1 MRNKVS
7 KKKGSFTLPGE
18 SGYEQLTLR
27 LAEKWG
33 ADVIRDSDGTQLSQ
47 EILDAGYGIYS
58 TICIIR
64 EHNDWIKNH
73 PQCRQQ
79 TFLITPPETSCDTQL
94 TIPLMKS
101 FFTEQFE
108 VNNRISSLKYWQV
121 YDRTT
126 ETLLPNTSWKY
137 NNDTESVTI
146 FQAVPYHEYT
156 VSFLAYRIWEE
167 ISMYNHVTNN
177 WHKQH
182 LIPVDPRNKEA
193 REYLYGWLDDWCKTH
208 PATTVVRFTSLFYNF
223 VWIWGSSERNRN
235 LFTDWASYDFTVS
248 EKALEDF
255 EKKYGYSLCAEDFV
269 NNGKYQVTHMPPT
282 AHKRDYMEFTQDYVA
297 GFGKELVDLA
307 HKYGKQA
314 YVFYDDSWVGLE
326 PYGSHFKEIGFDGI
340 IKCIFSGYEV
350 RLCNGVAASV
360 HELRFH
366 PYLFPVGLG
375 GLPTFKKGG
384 KPAEDARE
392 YWIHA
397 RRALLRAPIERIGLG
412 GYLHLVENFPEFVD
426 YIEFISDE
434 FRMIKELHEAGKP
447 YVIPCRIAVLHCWG
461 KLRSWTLSGHFHETY
476 MHDLIHVNESL
487 SGLPFDVDFISFDD
501 VRNGAL
507 GNYDVVIN
515 AGKAGTAWSGGD
527 EWQDPAVAEAVNKW
541 VYEGGSFIGIHEP
554 SACAGHGSF
563 FRTAGILGID
573 KDTGAKV
580 CHGKYKFTVEPASG
594 LIPENASIKKE
605 EGIFLTDGNA
615 AVIAA
620 DGDSPLLT
628 IHEYGKG
635 KGVYLSHFAY
645 SLENTRMLMN
655 IILKVTGKNES
666 VLYTTDNTAVECTW
680 FPAKKT
686 LAVINNSGSE
696 QKCTIRTESGEREYI
711 LKPYDSVIETI
722 G

>member
-1 MRNKVS
+1 M
-7 KKKGSFTLPGE
+7 KGSFTLPGE
-18 SGYEQLTLR
+18 SGYEQLTLT

-47 EILDAGYGIYS
+47 EILEAGYGIYS

-64 EHNDWIKNH
+64 EHNEWIKNN
-73 PQCRQQ
+73 PECRQQ
-79 TFLITPPETSCDTQL
+79 TFLITPPETAYDTQL
-94 TIPLMKS
+94 TISLMKS
-101 FFTEQFE
+101 FFSEQFE

-126 ETLLPNTSWKY
+126 ETVLPNTSWKY
-137 NNDTESVTI
+137 NQDSESVTI
-146 FQAVPYHEYT
+146 FQSVPYHEYT

-177 WHKQH
+177 WKKEH

-193 REYLYGWLDDWCKTH
+193 REYLYKWLENWCKSH

-223 VWIWGSSERNRN
+223 VWIWGSDENNRH

-255 EKKYGYSLCAEDFV
+255 EKKYGYQLCAEDFV
-269 NNGKYQVTHMPPT
+269 NQGKYQVTHMPPS
-282 AHKRDYMEFTQDYVA
+282 AHKRDYMEFTQEYVA
-297 GFGKELVDLA
+297 GFGKELVDLV
-307 HKYGKQA
+307 HKYGKKA

-350 RLCNGVAASV
+350 RLCNGVEAPT

-384 KPAEDARE
+384 KPADDARD

-397 RRALLRAPIERIGLG
+397 RRALLRVPIERIGLG
-412 GYLHLVENFPEFVD
+412 GYLHLVEAFPEFVD
-426 YIEFISDE
+426 YIEYIADE
-434 FRMIKELHEAGKP
+434 FRCIKELHAAGKP

-476 MHDLIHVNESL
+476 MHDLIHVNEAL

-501 VRNGAL
+501 VRKGEL
-507 GNYDVVIN
+507 SKYDVVIN
-515 AGKAGTAWSGGD
+515 AGKAGSAWSGGD
-527 EWQDPAVAEAVNKW
+527 EWDDASVAEAVNEW
-541 VYEGGSFIGIHEP
+541 VYKGGVFIGIHEP
-554 SACAGHGSF
+554 SACSGHGNY

-580 CHGKYKFTVEPASG
+580 CHGKYKFKVTEKAR
-594 LIPENASIKKE
+594 LIPEKASIKKE
-605 EGIFLTDGNA
+605 DGVFLTDGKATVLA
-615 AVIAA
+615 AE
-620 DGDSPLLT
+620 GDSPTLT
-628 IHEYGKG
+628 MHEYGKG
-635 KGVYLSHFAY
+635 KGVYISHFAY
-645 SLENTRMLMN
+645 SLENTRLLMN
-655 IILKVTGKNES
+655 LILYAAGIKS
-666 VLYTTDNTAVECTW
+666 ALYTTDNTAVECTW

-686 LAVINNSGSE
+686 IAVINNSGSE
-696 QKCTIRTESGEREYI
+696 QKCRVLTENGEREYI
-711 LKPYDSVIETI
+711 LAPYESIIETI
-722 G
+722 D